1 MTTKFRPLFPSFLY
15 TPTPT
20 LTAFTGV
27 PISVTRFGDLF
38 HFGQLFK
45 ACGNNYF
52 TQIAHI
58 LGNFGEGGK
67 IFHYST
73 EIIYWAAFY
82 WAAFYWAAFYWSPC
96 SCALILGSQQLAGP
110 QHVVIQP
117 QQEVTR

>member
-1 MTTKFRPLFPSFLY
+1 MSPDS
-15 TPTPT
+15 
-20 LTAFTGV
+20 A
-27 PISVTRFGDLF
+27 I
-38 HFGQLFK
+38 
-45 ACGNNYF
+45 YF
-52 TQIAHI
+52 TLGNFLKPVATII
-58 LGNFGEGGK
+58 LPKSPIFLGNFGEGGK